1 MNRKQILSSATIAV
15 FAGIL
20 LAWAPSAAYA
30 GGPMIGMAF
39 TATGVA
45 CTVPD
50 GNFNAVFTTDPDN
63 IVVEANSA
71 NNNIK
76 LSCHASGVANSS
88 GHAVV
93 FKGFLCGIIT
103 DDQFVITA
111 NTRATVS
118 ADGEVSMTCKFK
130 V

>member
-1 MNRKQILSSATIAV
+1 MNRAITAITITAIG
-15 FAGIL
+15 AIL
-20 LAWAPSAAYA
+20 LAWAPSAAY
-30 GGPMIGMAF
+30 GGGAPMIGMAF
-39 TATGVA
+39 TATGGA

-50 GNFNAVFTTDPDN
+50 GDFNGVFTTDPDN

-93 FKGFLCGIIT
+93 FKDFLCGIFT
-103 DDQFVITA
+103 DDQFVLTT